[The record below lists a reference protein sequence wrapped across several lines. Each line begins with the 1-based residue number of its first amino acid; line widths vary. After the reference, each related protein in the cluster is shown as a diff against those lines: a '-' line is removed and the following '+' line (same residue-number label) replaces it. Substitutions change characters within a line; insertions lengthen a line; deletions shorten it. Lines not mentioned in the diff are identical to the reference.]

1 MRSGSKGSIYRRLA
15 LIVLAIAVVGLI
27 AVPFALAAEP
37 TMVVGGLVHGKC
49 YSGTR
54 TMAAV
59 VAVPDPSSTAQP
71 PDTLSTTQSTADGF
85 FLMIVPLPGSPA
97 TYADLTITSTALSPA
112 LADWSAFFSTGT
124 SSFENIPGGAEGV
137 SLSMV
142 VKNTTVS
149 GVVKSAKT
157 KKAVK
162 GVKVTVGN
170 KTTTTN
176 AKGAYKIVIGLWP
189 ATKYAATFAWK
200 GHKKATTPFTSSPNK
215 TVTINKSLK

>member
-27 AVPFALAAEP
+27 AVPVALADNSFMIVA
-37 TMVVGGLVHGKC
+37 GLVHGH
-49 YSGTR
+49 YYGGTR
-54 TMAAV
+54 PLAATV
-59 VAVPDPSSTAQP
+59 TVPDPSTTAAP
-71 PDTLSTTQSTADGF
+71 LATTQASSDGLFVTF
-85 FLMIVPLPGSPA
+85 FTPPLPQY
-97 TYADLTITSTALSPA
+97 TDLTVSATAFGPNSNVP
-112 LADWSAFFSTGT
+112 DWSGLFSTGT
-124 SSFENIPGGAEGV
+124 ATFENSPGQGVTV

-170 KTTTTN
+170 KTATTN

-189 ATKYAATFAWK
+189 ATKYKATFAWK
-200 GHKKATTPFTSSPNK
+200 GHKKATTTFTSLPGGSR
-215 TVTINKSLK
+215 VVNKSLK